1 MQNYM
6 TAWRTHSLSHALR
19 TSSLSDGLAIGGIF
33 VLLSIPSLKLVY
45 SSTLINAIPLLLLS
59 AARLLILSRP
69 LSTAAI
75 QALVLWL
82 AFSVALLSTGVMD
95 AGDTKTIAK
104 YAYHIVAVCLV
115 ILVASRSVMIGV
127 GHLLVVWGAF
137 IALWQL
143 TLGVPTDRELGQHY
157 LTVAMPMGAAIA
169 YASASVL
176 LCTRIR
182 HLLLWLAPIALLLLA
197 LSTLPARAALLFSF
211 SAALAVAM
219 GYLML
224 RRTNAS
230 KQLVIVVGWVIAA
243 PIIAA
248 VAIRY
253 IKFDQTQRM
262 TRLFTQWESE
272 PRMQKYLDAF
282 SYIGERPLLGYGF
295 GSSERLFGNHPHN
308 LFLEIMTH
316 GGVVL
321 LLVFVPLLI
330 LFARS
335 FWRMARLSDTSR
347 HTVSF
352 AAVAVFFFLQWNVSF
367 PFSGAYI
374 PVAALL
380 LFSIGTYP
388 APLTRGVPYDADNSS
403 EASAA

>member
-182 HLLLWLAPIALLLLA
+182 HLLLWLALIALLLLA
-197 LSTLPARAALLFSF
+197 LSTLTARAALLFSF
-211 SAALAVAM
+211 SA
-219 GYLML
+219 
-224 RRTNAS
+224 S
-230 KQLVIVVGWVIAA
+230 KQLVIVVGWLIAA

-374 PVAALL
+374 PIAALL

-388 APLTRGVPYDADNSS
+388 APLTREVPYDADNSS